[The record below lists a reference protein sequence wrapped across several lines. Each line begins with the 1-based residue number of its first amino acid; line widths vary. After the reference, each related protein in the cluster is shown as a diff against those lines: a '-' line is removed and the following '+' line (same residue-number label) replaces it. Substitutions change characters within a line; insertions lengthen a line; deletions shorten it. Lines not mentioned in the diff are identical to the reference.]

1 MRFIKSILYEEMPL
15 GDGEGC
21 VYFDGSTGNTLVLDG
36 IALDVLNCFETER
49 DLEEATDM
57 LLEKYEGERSVIQ
70 NDIKELVN
78 RFVENGLLKK
88 AEKETVG

>member
-1 MRFIKSILYEEMPL
+1 
-15 GDGEGC
+15 
-21 VYFDGSTGNTLVLDG
+21 
-36 IALDVLNCFETER
+36 LDVLNCFETER

-57 LLEKYEGERSVIQ
+57 LLEKYEGERNVIQ
-70 NDIKELVN
+70 NDIRELVN